1 MAKSK
6 ATATDVSPLNS
17 SIPSSEEWKV
27 LIDRILTEHNNM
39 FNKRI
44 QKTGTQLKDL
54 SEELHHI
61 KTNWKQTMKYL
72 QHIKETDTKLNTQ
85 HNLQIILIMKAQE
98 ESRNQLKQVQL
109 TLECLIQAFTNYNNK
124 ETIHKSPHITHKL
137 HISKDKR
144 HINNKTK
151 KVKVAAMKKMST

>member
-1 MAKSK
+1 M
-6 ATATDVSPLNS
+6 N
-17 SIPSSEEWKV
+17 
-27 LIDRILTEHNNM
+27 
-39 FNKRI
+39 
-44 QKTGTQLKDL
+44 TQLKTL
-54 SEELHHI
+54 SEEFHKKL
-61 KTNWKQTMKYL
+61 KQTEKILEPLPY
-72 QHIKETDTKLNTQ
+72 IEETVKKLNTQ

-151 KVKVAAMKKMST
+151 KVKVAAMRKMST